1 MLASIRLVVRKG
13 TKWGHYFMQ
22 PIIIR
27 ETAQTISC
35 HLHINPTILSHCIC
49 GLYRRGDKG
58 HQEASWPSRVGRSVL
73 WAGFHSRTLP
83 ASSLSHSISCFNTES
98 KLPITEMGTCTDS
111 WCFCAFDGPIS
122 ETQAVKTAMI
132 REPSTPLQSPP
143 FIAKMDVQQLKCAWI
158 HKLTNPPD
166 SQVSLSSASYPQIH
180 YAVEQ
185 WENSQTFVSR
195 PCIFLVLTA

>member
-1 MLASIRLVVRKG
+1 
-13 TKWGHYFMQ
+13 MQ

-98 KLPITEMGTCTDS
+98 KLPITELLVFLRLWWTNQWNTSSKDS
-111 WCFCAFDGPIS
+111 NDQRAFY
-122 ETQAVKTAMI
+122 
-132 REPSTPLQSPP
+132 SPP
-143 FIAKMDVQQLKCAWI
+143 KPAI
-158 HKLTNPPD
+158 HCKDGCTTAEVCL
-166 SQVSLSSASYPQIH
+166 
-180 YAVEQ
+180 
-185 WENSQTFVSR
+185 NSQTYQPPRLPGITLFCFLSSDTLCSR
-195 PCIFLVLTA
+195 TVGKLPDLCF